1 MTTETTSTPTP
12 ENAPALTINDL
23 KSIRNIIDVATQRGA
38 FRASEIREVG
48 TIYDKLDAFLKSIE
62 IPRPDNGTPAN

>member
-12 ENAPALTINDL
+12 ETAPALTINDL